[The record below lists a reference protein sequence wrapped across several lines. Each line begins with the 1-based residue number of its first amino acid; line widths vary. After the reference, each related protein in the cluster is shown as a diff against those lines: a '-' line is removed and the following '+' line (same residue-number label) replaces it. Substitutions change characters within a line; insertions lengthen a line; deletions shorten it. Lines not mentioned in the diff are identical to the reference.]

1 VIPPLDGKTQQN
13 YCLERLLGHGEREGL
28 DLCQT
33 YDDPFF
39 RPSGSVSCSARVPA
53 FPMAGLLRE
62 PHLLPVRP
70 IRQWHRRTATL
81 STIQTI
87 DVGTGRKSVKKS
99 GFTFDPSVGSDLMSR
114 KEGIGS

>member
-1 VIPPLDGKTQQN
+1 VIPPPDANKRQDRR
-13 YCLERLLGHGEREGL
+13 LERLLGHGERERL

-53 FPMAGLLRE
+53 FPMAGLLLE
-62 PHLLPVRP
+62 PHLLPVQP
-70 IRQWHRRTATL
+70 IRQWHRRTATP
-81 STIQTI
+81 STIQAI
-87 DVGTGRKSVKKS
+87 DVGTGRRSVKKS
-99 GFTFDPSVGSDLMSR
+99 GFTFDPSVGSQLMSR